1 MFVMKMKNIFLMIKF
16 YFKILLNFK
25 DLNKFIRLASVF
37 INKIEFVLS
46 SNDDIETK
54 YNNISKYFSDFKI
67 DYEEND
73 FVEGVDVKNDFD

>member
-1 MFVMKMKNIFLMIKF
+1 MFVKKMKNIFLMIKF

-73 FVEGVDVKNDFD
+73 FVEGVDVKNDFE

>member
-73 FVEGVDVKNDFD
+73 FVEGVDVKNDFE

>member
-1 MFVMKMKNIFLMIKF
+1 MFVKKMKNIFLMIKF